1 MKERYLEVTYRGGKP
16 IAGYLHLPRA
26 NGLKSARTEEM
37 APGLLM
43 DFASDGQPIGLEVT
57 APTKVTVED
66 INAALTRLGLE
77 PVAPEEV
84 APLLAA

>member
-77 PVAPEEV
+77 PVEPEEV